1 MAERITL
8 QRFTED
14 RSLQRGVLIAAFAG
28 WNDAGE
34 AATGAVDALAH
45 LFDATSAA
53 QIDPEDFFDFQVNRP
68 TTRLDPSTGR
78 TLEWPS
84 NRFRL
89 AEVSGRG
96 VALLSGTEPNLRWRT
111 FTETVLDYASAL
123 DIRSVVCVGALQ
135 VDTPHTRPVP
145 VTGRGSSL
153 DGVAGLRV
161 RPNDYEGP
169 SGITGVLTHAA
180 LERGFDTVSVWAGV
194 PHYLAGTTYA
204 SAAHALAGV
213 VTRALDLEID
223 LTPLAEAATEQQR
236 EIAEVVAQDDDLSS
250 YVAELEERV
259 DAEDDTTDG
268 FADRAQHVTGDDLAA
283 AFERYLQERE
293 RPGGDA

>member
-45 LFDATSAA
+45 LFDATSSA

-96 VALLSGTEPNLRWRT
+96 VVLLSGTEPNLRWRT

-180 LERGFDTVSVWAGV
+180 LERGFDTISVWAGV

-223 LTPLAEAATEQQR
+223 LTPLAEAAREQQR
-236 EIAEVVAQDDDLSS
+236 EIAEVVGQDDDLSS